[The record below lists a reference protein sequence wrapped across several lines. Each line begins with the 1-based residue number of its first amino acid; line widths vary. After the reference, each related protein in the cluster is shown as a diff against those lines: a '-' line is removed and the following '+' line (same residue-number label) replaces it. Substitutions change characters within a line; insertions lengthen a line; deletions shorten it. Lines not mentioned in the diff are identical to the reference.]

1 MSCCDVF
8 VEADMIIQ
16 IIAKFIKVERN
27 VDLIISWRRYSYSYK
42 IFFHVNMQWVHYYVK
57 VNCKTLNISL
67 LTVNKINIGKY
78 NPSHKSF

>member
-42 IFFHVNMQWVHYYVK
+42 IFFMLICNGFIIM
-57 VNCKTLNISL
+57 LR
-67 LTVNKINIGKY
+67 
-78 NPSHKSF
+78 